1 MSVFIPS
8 TQQSA
13 IFEST
18 GNIIIGAVAGSG
30 KTTTLINLLPYLKG
44 TVALMAFGKNIAAEI
59 RAKVAKLDSSVTER
73 VTVGTFHS
81 FGYAAVRAVYKRT
94 KVEGKKCQILA
105 ERIQIPAEH
114 VAFAIATVGKA
125 KNTGLGALS
134 PFNDKLAWYSLVD
147 HFDLAD
153 SLPDDGSVPL
163 ESALRSACLLLK
175 ASNAACDEFIDFDDQ
190 IYIPIL
196 QGLRVWQYDNVLPD
210 EAQDTN
216 ATRLALAKA
225 MLRAGGRM
233 IAVGDD
239 RQAIMGFS
247 GADADSMANIKAQFN
262 AKEYPLTV
270 SYRCPKN
277 VVLDAQQWVSHIES
291 HESAADGIVS
301 HITNKEFNDTFAMD
315 LTYADAILCRNTMPL
330 ITMAYNLIGRGVGCQ
345 IEGKDIATGLVKLAT
360 RWRRVK
366 TIKTLRDRLES
377 WLETET
383 TKALAKGNENRAAT
397 VNDQAECLFVI
408 MAQLSDDDTVDSL
421 KTRIVALFGDTPA
434 GERPK
439 VVTLSTIHK
448 SKGREWSRVFIY
460 GKETYQ
466 PSKYARQ
473 DWQILQEMNLMY
485 VAATRAMA
493 ELHYV
498 SVT

>member
-1 MSVFIPS
+1 MSQFVPS
-8 TQQSA
+8 AQQTD

-30 KTTTLINLLPYLKG
+30 KTTTLINLLPYLQG
-44 TVALMAFGKNIAAEI
+44 TVAFMAFGKKIADDI
-59 RAKVAKLDSSVTER
+59 KAKVSKLDSSVTDR
-73 VTVGTFHS
+73 VTVGTVHS
-81 FGYAAVRAVYKRT
+81 FGFAAVRKVYKRT
-94 KVEGKKCQILA
+94 KVESRKAQILA

-114 VAFAIATVGKA
+114 VAFAIATVSKA

-147 HFDLAD
+147 HYDLAD

-163 ESALRSACLLLK
+163 EAALRSACLLLK

-196 QGLRVWQYDNVLPD
+196 QGLRVWQYDNVLVD
-210 EAQDTN
+210 ECQDTN

-262 AKEYPLTV
+262 ATEYPLTV
-270 SYRCPKN
+270 SYRCPRN
-277 VVLDAQQWVSHIES
+277 VVKDAQQWVPHIES
-291 HESAADGIVS
+291 HESAADGVVS
-301 HITNKEFNDTFAMD
+301 HITNKEFNDNFTMS
-315 LTYADAILCRNTMPL
+315 LTHADAILCRNTMPL
-330 ITMAYNLIGRGVGCQ
+330 ITMAYSLIGRGVGCQ

-366 TIKTLRDRLES
+366 TVKTLRDRLES

-383 TKALAKGNENRAAT
+383 TKALAKGNENRAAM

-408 MAQLSDDDTVDSL
+408 MAQLSDDDTVETL
-421 KTRIVALFGDTPA
+421 KARIVALFGDTPA
-434 GERPK
+434 GEKPR

-473 DWQILQEMNLMY
+473 DWQMLQEMNLMY
-485 VAATRAMA
+485 VAATRAMS

-498 SVT
+498 SAM